1 MATVPS
7 LPSTGQPID
16 TQYIYDIVSS
26 LISINT
32 ELSTS
37 GNSYVD
43 NGTTST
49 IAKTGNL
56 KITAKTVSN
65 LRISNGKV
73 YNVGDTDGTT
83 ISFDSGLVFTKA
95 PVVIANLVS
104 TQVKPGTG
112 QFILTI
118 SSITQ
123 SGFNWNVYCTSK
135 GPANYNISF
144 IAIGV

>member
-1 MATVPS
+1 MASVPS

-43 NGTTST
+43 NGTSSSV
-49 IAKTGNL
+49 AKTGNL
-56 KITAKTVSN
+56 KITARTVSN
-65 LRISNGKV
+65 LPISNGKT
-73 YNVGDTDGTT
+73 YNVGNTDGTT
-83 ISFDSGLVFTKA
+83 IAFDNGLSFTKA
-95 PVVIANLVS
+95 PVVVANLIA
-104 TQVKPGTG
+104 TQVKPGSA
-112 QFILTI
+112 QFLLTI
-118 SSITQ
+118 SSVTQ
-123 SGFNWNVYCTSK
+123 SGFNFNVYCTSK